1 MKAPKQRTAI
11 LAASLALLVSGG
23 VALQTFAE
31 TPVGLRDTQQ
41 ADYGATVA
49 GASALS
55 DVASGWEAYSVTL
68 AAADALDAGRY
79 AASVPVAAPDFSRL
93 AGAFG
98 PATGAGP
105 AFAAPMAADALWGAL
120 RASGAERTLFANAA
134 NISPE
139 LDLSSMVAAFGE
151 SEGRLSFSQVE
162 AADQILAALRSTGA
176 ESSPFAAPAE
186 AAAPDISAMA
196 AQTTRAFAAQ
206 TSGEAALRDA
216 LRADPDDASSFSSA
230 DATEPLSGGLADVV
244 AAFGPDRAGTAA
256 FAGEADGGEEEELQT
271 IAGGMIDR
279 ALAAAS
285 DPSGFQ
291 DAMRA
296 GGEDS
301 SLFAG
306 EATSGSIGLDIDALA
321 AALSSDSME
330 QGGFAASAEGDD
342 SWRTAMQADDT
353 GSGVFSG
360 AVTSATRSV
369 DFAALGAALS
379 GEE

>member
-41 ADYGATVA
+41 AYGATAA
-49 GASALS
+49 GAGALS
-55 DVASGWEAYSVTL
+55 DVASGWEAYSATL
-68 AAADALDAGRY
+68 PAVDALDAGRFT
-79 AASVPVAAPDFSRL
+79 ASVPAAAPDFSRL
-93 AGAFG
+93 VGVFG
-98 PATGAGP
+98 PSTGAEA
-105 AFAAPMAADALWGAL
+105 AFAAHGATDALWGAL
-120 RASGAERTLFANAA
+120 RAGGAERTLFASEVD
-134 NISPE
+134 ISPGF
-139 LDLSSMVAAFGE
+139 DLSSMVAAFGA
-151 SEGRLSFSQVE
+151 SDGRFSFSQAE
-162 AADQILAALRSTGA
+162 AADQLLAALRSTGA

-186 AAAPDISAMA
+186 AAAPDMSAMA
-196 AQTTRAFAAQ
+196 ARTTRAFAAQ
-206 TSGEAALRDA
+206 TTDGAALRDA

-230 DATEPLSGGLADVV
+230 DASRPLSGGLADVV
-244 AAFGPDRAGTAA
+244 AAFGPDRAGTAT
-256 FAGEADGGEEEELQT
+256 FAGEADGGEEEEELQT

-301 SLFAG
+301 SLFAREVTG
-306 EATSGSIGLDIDALA
+306 GSATLLDIDALA

-330 QGGFAASAEGDD
+330 QGEFAARDD
-342 SWRTAMQADDT
+342 HGWRSAMQADDT
-353 GSGVFSG
+353 SSGVFSG
-360 AVTSATRSV
+360 AVTSSTPSI
-369 DFAALGAALS
+369 DFAAIGAALS